1 IQRSLQRLDYYYQ
14 AINAT
19 ILSKQNAVSGLI
31 PASVAITT
39 HGDYTDAWVRD
50 NVYSIYAVY
59 GLALAYR
66 RVDNDNGR
74 AFELEHAVIKLMRG
88 LLFAMMRQ
96 ADKVEQFKK
105 TQVLEHSLH
114 AKYNTANGETV
125 VGDFDWGHLQIDATS
140 FFLVALADMTS
151 SGFTIV
157 YTQDEV
163 DFVQNLVF
171 YIERAYRT
179 PDYGIWE
186 RGNKSNHGQPELN
199 SSSIGMALAALRAIN
214 GVNLFGARGGP
225 TTVIHVLPDE
235 LTRNATT
242 LHSFLPRESNSK
254 EIDGS
259 VLSVIGFP
267 AFAVNDPELIR
278 RSKQEAKE
286 KLEGKYGWKRFL
298 RDGHQTV
305 LEDTSRLHYNLNELK
320 IFENIESEWPL
331 FFTYLVLEGLFT
343 DNMEQAEEYSKKL
356 EPLIINSTHVHQLPV
371 SPGGGTVSPAS
382 GSSSKYS
389 FLSSNGADP
398 DLSIPLVAEL
408 YYVPPEYID
417 AEKANPH
424 TQPRSPNDNLPL
436 VWALSLYFLG
446 RLIQEDLLSPSEVDP
461 LGRRFAAKRVP
472 RQHIVQIVLLSEDET
487 LKNTLSMYGLE
498 TQTMSEIASNI
509 TVLHP
514 RALAEVYA
522 GLGRNSKLGLS
533 GRPKRPVGV
542 LGTSRLYRIQ
552 GQIYAFTPHFMDNEE
567 FYLNSDPDYLV
578 SAFESE
584 LSFTS
589 QNWFYPGR
597 PTMVVSL
604 TNALLGA
611 AMVQQGK
618 RQHHHNGGD
627 RSTNATIS
635 DRSSQKNLLSFFMNL
650 RCGESNHGTRVRLCH
665 LTESVNTSNI
675 ESLDFL
681 INQPD
686 MNWESILLF
695 ANKRA
700 RNRRRSIHRKL
711 GYDEG
716 ETQANTP
723 GNKTPRRR
731 NTAFHGKSLASPL
744 DRLNQESYFE
754 QLSTALSNLKPSDA
768 YEDDEPQF
776 KLKEPEQHNS
786 SPSARKTLAANH
798 VDVGSTIEES
808 SGSPLQGE
816 DSLTSDRPSS
826 ESPADMLALM
836 LGDPSQFNQA
846 VDSLLASVN
855 LYDQIDLLQYLAS
868 CQPNE
873 FYINQLQ
880 ATIKELLE
888 EVYLKSM
895 RLQYWSIA
903 RQAAGLL
910 HKIVPSLTI
919 NITDLVIRQK
929 QVSIGSGPQEYL
941 MSMPTAPDALSKM
954 IAEHCNDDVREGPV
968 VQEIII
974 YLGGLIRTEPHIF
987 DGILRLRTHYIII
1000 ALREEI
1006 SRTNGVDEEEAVEHL
1021 MQLSPFEMKTLLAT
1035 ILSGPRLCDNGI
1047 VVRDKP
1053 GGFLMLSLPLS
1064 KKEKQLQ
1071 YEQQQQQQQKQ
1082 SEETIASVATTMVVE
1097 NNNQLVICA
1106 QSAGY
1111 NWGNFARVDINGHT
1125 LHGNSRGLHVWAIDR
1140 STQLLLERGSFD
1152 THISTE
1158 ESVEFKRF
1166 IDWLS
1171 PGTIVVVAAKDD
1183 CTEHLGKEG
1192 YEAMESLGSTKIRQ
1206 VGYRDSYVFIGEKR
1220 HLTNHEGS
1228 SITSSPII
1236 EQHNSKG
1243 PTELIER
1250 IITTSNTTE
1259 RTTSTNSNN
1268 KFNIKYSNNNN
1279 NSSNGVIDTCHF
1291 PHSNGRW
1298 LRRRKNDGAL
1308 NRVSPQFFPNTWK
1321 VLDSS
1326 QGLRIRNHTLP
1337 RDPTVLEKTAEE
1349 FNFALAVEIFLGWL
1363 TDPAERQIAVET
1375 LTVIY
1380 QLKER
1385 NPEMQLS
1392 TYIDIVQ
1399 IMDTAVE
1406 FFWTKWSKD
1415 NITGSSYKENKWL
1428 AHKLFYDLPK
1438 QGSDDSTFGYLTKSA
1453 LKVLPFDFNY

>member
-1 IQRSLQRLDYYYQ
+1 MTAHYSIATQRSLQRLDYFYQ

-19 ILSKQNAVSGLI
+19 ILSKQNAVSGLM

-39 HGDYTDAWVRD
+39 HGDYTDAWVRTD
-50 NVYSIYAVY
+50 TSI
-59 GLALAYR
+59 L
-66 RVDNDNGR
+66 D
-74 AFELEHAVIKLMRG
+74 ELEHAVIKLMRG

-96 ADKVEQFKK
+96 AEKVEKFKK
-105 TQVLEHSLH
+105 TQTLEHSLH
-114 AKYNTANGETV
+114 AKYNTTNGETV

-140 FFLVALADMTS
+140 FFLLALADMTT
-151 SGFTIV
+151 SGFTII

-267 AFAVNDPELIR
+267 AFAVTDPDLIR

-343 DNMEQAEEYSKKL
+343 GDMEQAREYRKKL
-356 EPLIINSTHVHQLPV
+356 EPLIIDSMNMHQLPM
-371 SPGGGTVSPAS
+371 SPGGGTVSPA

-389 FLSSNGADP
+389 FNTDP
-398 DLSIPLVAEL
+398 GISIPLVAEL
-408 YYVPPEYID
+408 YYVPSENIE

-424 TQPRSPNDNLPL
+424 SQIRCPNDNLPL

-446 RLIQEDLLSPSEVDP
+446 CLIEEDLLSPSEVDP
-461 LGRRFAAKRVP
+461 LGRRFAAKQVP
-472 RQHIVQIVLLSEDET
+472 RQHIVQIVLLSEDST
-487 LKNTLSMYGLE
+487 LQSTLSMYGLE
-498 TQTMSEIASNI
+498 TQTMSEIASNT

-514 RALAEVYA
+514 RALTEVYA
-522 GLGRNSKLGLS
+522 GLGRNTKLGLS

-567 FYLNSDPDYLV
+567 FYLNTDPDYLV

-597 PTMVVSL
+597 PTMVVVL

-611 AMVQQGK
+611 MRGQLFTK
-618 RQHHHNGGD
+618 RSD
-627 RSTNATIS
+627 LATAS
-635 DRSSQKNLLSFFMNL
+635 DQSQKNLLNCFMNL
-650 RCGESNHGTRVRLCH
+650 RCGESSNGVRVRLCR
-665 LTESVNTSNI
+665 LQESVNTSNI

-686 MNWESILLF
+686 MDWESILLF
-695 ANKRA
+695 ANKTA

-716 ETQANTP
+716 KTQANTP
-723 GNKTPRRR
+723 GGRMTPGSKTPRRR

-744 DRLNQESYFE
+744 DKLNQESYFE
-754 QLSTALSNLKPSDA
+754 QLSTALANLKTPEDDTN
-768 YEDDEPQF
+768 DDEPKF
-776 KLKEPEQHNS
+776 KLKEPEQH
-786 SPSARKTLAANH
+786 SPATRKTVAHA
-798 VDVGSTIEES
+798 DGSTES
-808 SGSPLQGE
+808 TGSPFPG
-816 DSLTSDRPSS
+816 DASSDRPMS
-826 ESPADMLALM
+826 ESPAASDMLSLM
-836 LGDPSQFNQA
+836 LGDTSQFQQA
-846 VDSLLASVN
+846 LESLVASVN

-868 CQPNE
+868 CQPID
-873 FYINQLQ
+873 FYIEELQ

-974 YLGGLIRTEPHIF
+974 YLGSLIRTVPHIF

-1006 SRTNGVDEEEAVEHL
+1006 SRTNGCDEEEAVEHL
-1021 MQLSPFEMKTLLAT
+1021 MQLSPFELKTLLGT
-1035 ILSGPRLCDNGI
+1035 ILSGPGLCDSDI

-1053 GGFLMLSLPLS
+1053 G
-1064 KKEKQLQ
+1064 
-1071 YEQQQQQQQKQ
+1071 EQVVTK
-1082 SEETIASVATTMVVE
+1082 STPPTTADT
-1097 NNNQLVICA
+1097 NKLVIRV

-1111 NWGNFARVDINGHT
+1111 TWGNFARVDINGNT
-1125 LHGNSRGLHVWAIDR
+1125 LHGNSRGIHVWAIDR

-1152 THISTE
+1152 THISTD
-1158 ESVEFKRF
+1158 ESLEFKRF

-1171 PGTIVVVAAKDD
+1171 PGTVVVIAVKDD

-1192 YEAMESLGSTKIRQ
+1192 IEALESLGSTKIRQ
-1206 VGYRDSYVFIGEKR
+1206 VQYRDSYVFIGEKR
-1220 HLTNHEGS
+1220 GNS
-1228 SITSSPII
+1228 SSSHSALSPSSSFPFI
-1236 EQHNSKG
+1236 EQYNHTG
-1243 PTELIER
+1243 PTELVEKT
-1250 IITTSNTTE
+1250 ITTVA
-1259 RTTSTNSNN
+1259 NS
-1268 KFNIKYSNNNN
+1268 KTAKNNNN
-1279 NSSNGVIDTCHF
+1279 DSPTTTTTSSTSETYPN
-1291 PHSNGRW
+1291 SNGRW

-1308 NRVSPQFFPNTWK
+1308 NRVPPQFFPNTWQI
-1321 VLDSS
+1321 LDSS
-1326 QGLRIRNHTLP
+1326 QGLRIHRHTLP

-1349 FNFALAVEIFLGWL
+1349 FNFAIAVEGFLSWFI
-1363 TDPAERQIAVET
+1363 DPAERQVAVET

-1380 QLKER
+1380 KLKER
-1385 NPEMQLS
+1385 NPEMRLS
-1392 TYIDIVQ
+1392 TYIDITQ
-1399 IMDTAVE
+1399 IIDTAVE
-1406 FFWTKWSKD
+1406 FFWTKWNTKS
-1415 NITGSSYKENKWL
+1415 NYKENKGL
-1428 AHKLFYDLPK
+1428 AHKLFYDLPQ
-1438 QGSDDSTFGYLTKSA
+1438 QGSDDSTFGYLSKSA
-1453 LKVLPFDFNY
+1453 LKVLPFEFNY